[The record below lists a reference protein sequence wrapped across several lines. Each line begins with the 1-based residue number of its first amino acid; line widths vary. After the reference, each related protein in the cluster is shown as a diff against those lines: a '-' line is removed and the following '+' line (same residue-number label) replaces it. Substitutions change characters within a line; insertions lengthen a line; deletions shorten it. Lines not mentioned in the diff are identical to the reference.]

1 MRISDWSSDVC
12 SSDLADGVDLLR
24 LADVKP
30 PTVARNMDI
39 EADAIGGIPVDGRRL
54 ECRGDDIAL
63 LVGDADDIEQ
73 LVVDARLVY
82 PARIGRGA
90 ADAGLLVAEMW
101 SGREAGRGR
110 GCRYVSIP
118 GVGVSL

>member
-39 EADAIGGIPVDGRRL
+39 EADAIGGIHVDGRRL

-73 LVVDARLVY
+73 LVVDDRIVY

-90 ADAGLLVAEMW
+90 AEI
-101 SGREAGRGR
+101 GRASWRVRVCQYGQILG
-110 GCRYVSIP
+110 GA
-118 GVGVSL
+118 VSLKKKQQKIE